1 VPDVPPAGTAS
12 LQSRAPDQ
20 LTSNGFENGRDHDAV
35 REQIRAM
42 VLDEISRAMG
52 KGI

>member
-12 LQSRAPDQ
+12 LQTRAPER
-20 LTSNGFENGRDHDAV
+20 LTSNGFDDARDHDAV